1 MSKMNHNLPI
11 QIMESRANGM
21 EAIKL
26 TEPPFDGI
34 IYSYGKVSMD
44 EDEENNTLHLSFEY
58 EILDN
63 ADKGLTD
70 MKPFEAYIGK
80 ILEELIHI
88 GIEENSITYT
98 GGIDENRT
106 KDSDESDL

>member
-1 MSKMNHNLPI
+1 MNKYSHLPI
-11 QIMESRANGM
+11 QMMESRSDGTI
-21 EAIKL
+21 AIKL

-34 IYSYGKVSMD
+34 IYNYGKVD
-44 EDEENNTLHLSFEY
+44 LNEDGDTVRLHFEY
-58 EILDN
+58 EILDM

-70 MKPFEAYIGK
+70 KKPFESYIGK